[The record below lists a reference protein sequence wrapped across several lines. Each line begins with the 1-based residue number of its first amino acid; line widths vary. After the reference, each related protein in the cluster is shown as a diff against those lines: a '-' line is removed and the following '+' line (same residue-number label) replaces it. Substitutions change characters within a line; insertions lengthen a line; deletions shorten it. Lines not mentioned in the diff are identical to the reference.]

1 MASKV
6 VDSVVKLQVG
16 AGEAK
21 PAKVGTSLGPKGINI
36 ADFCKQFNDKTS
48 GEKVGRVFP
57 VIMTIYKDKSFVFII
72 KTPPASVLLLE
83 ALGLQKGSGVPNREK
98 IGRLTRAQIEG
109 VAKIKMPDLN
119 ASTLEA
125 AFSIIEGTAKSMG
138 IDIEEESV

>member
-6 VDSVVKLQVG
+6 FDSMVKLQVG

-36 ADFCKQFNDKTS
+36 ANFCKQFNERTS
-48 GEKVGRVFP
+48 GEKVGRIFP
-57 VIMTIYKDKSFVFII
+57 VIMTIYKDKGFEFII

-98 IGRLTRAQIEG
+98 IGRLTRAQVES

-119 ASTLEA
+119 ASTVEA